1 MQNAI
6 ERYNQIRDREIE
18 QEIVERQKLRRE
30 IEDYLRKYG
39 NINLLLEIANRL
51 GIERRFRK

>member
-30 IEDYLRKYG
+30 IEDYLRK
-39 NINLLLEIANRL
+39 
-51 GIERRFRK
+51 

>member
-30 IEDYLRKYG
+30 IEDYLRKYADS
-39 NINLLLEIANRL
+39 NLLQEIANRL
-51 GIERRFRK
+51 GIEI